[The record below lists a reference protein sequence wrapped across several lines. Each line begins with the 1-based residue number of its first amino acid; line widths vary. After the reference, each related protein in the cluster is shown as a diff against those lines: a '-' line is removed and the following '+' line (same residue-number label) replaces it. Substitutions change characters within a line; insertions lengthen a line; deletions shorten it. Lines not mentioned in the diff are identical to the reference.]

1 MTTRRKTT
9 TPTLRITQVRS
20 IIGNQERVKRVVTSG
35 LGLGR
40 IGQTVVLPD
49 NSYTRGMIAK
59 TAHIV
64 RFEEVAASAH
74 AAKPETAVPD
84 AVDKLVDSVVAAPV
98 KAPRKKKA
106 VEAEGT
112 EQPAQA
118 PARASRARAAA
129 KDEE

>member
-64 RFEEVAASAH
+64 RFEEVAAPAH

-84 AVDKLVDSVVAAPV
+84 AVDKLVESVVAAPV